1 MTREKKWRQD
11 RSLVNG
17 AVGKLVVAITVLMA
31 LFSLPSTLAK
41 NKPEDFT
48 QVYTHTY
55 DEVFQA
61 AQEAIERMGMFVTE
75 KDKDKG
81 MISGNGHLADPPYDK
96 VVFELHIEPVSP
108 KPEVRV
114 TVDAKARA
122 PIGRWFTPKDF
133 SYKLLA
139 QTQKVL
145 ATYK

>member
-31 LFSLPSTLAK
+31 FFLVPSTPAK
-41 NKPEDFT
+41 DKPEDFT

-61 AQEAIERMGMFVTE
+61 AQEAIERMGMFVND

-81 MISGNGHLADPPYDK
+81 MISGHGQYSARNATFPSEVK
-96 VVFELHIEPVSP
+96 FVLHIEPVSP

-114 TVDAKARA
+114 TVDAKVRFAKRFA
-122 PIGRWFTPKDF
+122 AD
-133 SYKLLA
+133 LLA
-139 QTQKVL
+139 ETQKVL